1 MNPNERR
8 LLGYRLA
15 ICAVVYDMLL
25 KRLGVQDVRQQ
36 YVVLSQ
42 L

>member
-1 MNPNERR
+1 MTPNERR
-8 LLGYRLA
+8 VLGYRLA

-25 KRLGVQDVRQQ
+25 KRLGVRDIKQQ
-36 YVVLSQ
+36 SFVLAQ